1 MQGRVAVIGAGLTG
15 LTAARRLAD
24 AGCAVMV
31 FDKSRGLGGRLAT
44 RRTEL
49 GPIDHGAPGV
59 PQELA
64 AVLGGHVWADGPP
77 GARCTGLPGASA
89 LVRPL
94 AEGLDIRQE
103 TEIASLDRVAGR
115 WQLGGSDGTDLGQF
129 DGVILAVPAPQ
140 AVALLATVPEMA
152 AGLSGVTMAPVW
164 TLLLGFEAPT
174 GLAQK
179 AVDLPFPA
187 GLAIPMLAKP
197 GQSGAERWTVHAAP
211 EWSAKW
217 LELDKAEAAGR
228 LLEMFRAAT
237 GLPMQPAYM
246 QGHRWRYARTASPLG
261 APCAVNA
268 DGTLM
273 AGGDWALGPLASHA
287 VTSGEAMAARWLATD
302 RRH

>member
-1 MQGRVAVIGAGLTG
+1 MQGKVAVIGAGLTG
-15 LTAARRLAD
+15 LTTARRLAD
-24 AGCAVMV
+24 AGCTVVV

-64 AVLGGHVWADGPP
+64 AVLGGHVWTDGPP
-77 GARCTGLPGASA
+77 GSRCTGRPGASA

-94 AEGLDIRQE
+94 AEGLDIRHE
-103 TEIASLDRVAGR
+103 TEIARLERVAGG
-115 WQLGGSDGTDLGQF
+115 WQLADSDGAGPGMF

-140 AVALLATVPEMA
+140 AVALLATVPDMA

-164 TLLLGFEAPT
+164 TLLLGFEEPT

-179 AVDLPFPA
+179 TVALPLAA

-228 LLEMFRAAT
+228 LLAMFSAAT
-237 GLPMQPAYM
+237 GLPMQPAYI
-246 QGHRWRYARTASPLG
+246 QGHRWRYARTARPLG

-273 AGGDWALGPLASHA
+273 AGGDWTLGPLASHA
-287 VTSGEAMAARWLATD
+287 VTSGDAMAARWLATD
-302 RRH
+302 RRR

>member
-24 AGCAVMV
+24 AGCAVVV

-44 RRTEL
+44 RRTAL

-64 AVLGGHVWADGPP
+64 ALLGGHVWADGPQA
-77 GARCTGLPGASA
+77 ARCSGLPGASA

-94 AEGLDIRQE
+94 AEGLDIRKE
-103 TEIASLDRVAGR
+103 TEIASLERVAGG
-115 WQLGGSDGTDLGQF
+115 WQLGDSDGTDPGMF

-140 AVALLATVPEMA
+140 ALALLGTVPEMT

-174 GLAQK
+174 GMAQK
-179 AVDLPFPA
+179 AMDLPFPA
-187 GLAIPMLAKP
+187 GLALPMLAKP
-197 GQSGAERWTVHAAP
+197 GQSGAERWTVHATP
-211 EWSAKW
+211 EWSATW

-228 LLEMFRAAT
+228 LMEMFRAAT
-237 GLPMQPAYM
+237 GVSQQPAYM
-246 QGHRWRYARTASPLG
+246 QSHRWRYARTASPLG
-261 APCAVNA
+261 APCAVNT
-268 DGTLM
+268 DGTVM

-287 VTSGEAMAARWLATD
+287 VTSGKAMAERWLS
-302 RRH
+302 R